1 MASGSLLCP
10 TIPVDP
16 NWVPVPSCQVS
27 VLFPAHPFSSPAFPW
42 EPAWSGYGQHAVVSG
57 MKEARLAREVRALVL
72 AGLRSPRASS
82 LSCVTR
88 GQSLPSLIVS
98 FLTCQMPFLAYIV
111 PILQDF
117 LGGSDSKES
126 AYHVGELGSIPGPGR
141 SSGEGKWQLTP
152 LLLPGKSRGW
162 RSLVC
167 YMGSQRVG
175 LD

>member
-1 MASGSLLCP
+1 MEWTWAACG
-10 TIPVDP
+10 
-16 NWVPVPSCQVS
+16 
-27 VLFPAHPFSSPAFPW
+27 
-42 EPAWSGYGQHAVVSG
+42 
-57 MKEARLAREVRALVL
+57 RVRDE
-72 AGLRSPRASS
+72 RSPTGKRGEGFGAGRPEIPTRF
-82 LSCVTR
+82 LTECVTR

-126 AYHVGELGSIPGPGR
+126 AYHVGEPGSIPGPGR

-152 LLLPGKSRGW
+152 VLLPGKSHGW
-162 RSLVC
+162 RSLVG